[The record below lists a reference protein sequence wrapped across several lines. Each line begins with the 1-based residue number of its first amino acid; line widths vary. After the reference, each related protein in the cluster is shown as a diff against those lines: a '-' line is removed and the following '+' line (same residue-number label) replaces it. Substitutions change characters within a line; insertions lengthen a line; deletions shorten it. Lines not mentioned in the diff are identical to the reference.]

1 MTPDKVSN
9 LAGLEA
15 LCRTVDARGEAHVS
29 PDTQQTLFAIL
40 NSLPGMFYCCRNDR
54 QRTMLFV
61 SDGCRDLTGHG
72 PADLGGRFVSFS
84 GLIHAEDREQV
95 WREVQEAVS
104 ARRRFRLVYRLRTAA
119 GEERWVWEQGHGVFS
134 EAGELLA
141 LEGFVTDITERKAAE
156 EALRQAELKYRGIFD
171 HSVHGI
177 YQSTPEGRF
186 LNANRAYARMLGY
199 DSPTEMIASCQSIER
214 DYYAD
219 PETRDT
225 LRRMLAEDGTV
236 QGFESR
242 VRRRDGQTIWTRENF
257 YAVHDAE
264 GQFLYFEGSVEDI
277 TERKVAELALRESEE
292 RYRRLFTEAN
302 DIVYTTDLEGN
313 YTSINKAG
321 EHLIGYTSGELC
333 AMNFR
338 QVVAPENVRR
348 TEAMLERKLRGEE
361 ATTCYET
368 EIRTKSGERL
378 HLELSTQLIRDQ
390 RGEPVG
396 VQGIARDITA
406 RKRAELALRESEERY
421 RLLFDHSPHPMWIYE
436 AETLAFQAVNEA
448 AVRHYGYSREEFL
461 RMTLKDIRPPEDIPV
476 LLEKLSSQRQSSL
489 KGYPHRH
496 LKRDGTVIR
505 VEITS
510 HELEVGGRTCRVV
523 LALDVTQRL
532 RAEESLRESEERY
545 RELFENA
552 NDVVYT
558 HDLRGF
564 FTSLNKTGERVTGY
578 TREEACRMNLAH
590 VVVPQYLSLARQMMG
605 QKQKGDESTRYE
617 LEIISKDG
625 RRVPLEISTR
635 LIMQDGLAVGVQGI
649 ARDITE
655 RKQTEQQLR
664 HIAFHDALTGLPN
677 RSLFTDHLKLAVA
690 AANRPGGHLFAVL
703 FLDLDR
709 FKVINDSLG
718 HTVGDQLL
726 VALARRLEGTLRAGD
741 TVARLGGDEFA
752 ILLNNLPEPE
762 VALRVAERVQ
772 DELAQ
777 PFSLSGHEVF
787 AAGSIGIALSTTGY
801 ANEEDVLRDADT
813 VMYRAKSQGKPYE
826 VFDMVM
832 HARVVAQMTLE
843 NDLRRALDRQEFCL
857 YYQPIVSLETGRISG
872 FEALVRWNHPVR
884 GLVAPNDFI
893 PLAEETGIIVP
904 LGLWVL
910 EAACRQMREWHA
922 LSPIHAGLKL
932 SVNLSGRQFAQP
944 DLFERITR
952 VLVETNFDPRC
963 LQLEIT
969 ESVIMANAKLIV
981 STMGALRDLGAE
993 IAIDDFGTG
1002 YSSLSYLQRFP
1013 IHTLK
1018 IDRSFIS
1025 QEGTDDREND
1035 EIVRT
1040 IILLA
1045 RNMGKDVVAEGVE
1058 TEGQLARLR
1067 ELRCAYG
1074 QGYIFSRPQTAEA
1087 TESLLRAGLESGLFI
1102 ITAGDMQAA

>member
-1 MTPDKVSN
+1 MTPDQDPN
-9 LAGLEA
+9 LAGLEV
-15 LCRTVDARGEAHVS
+15 LCPTAEARDADDA
-29 PDTQQTLFAIL
+29 
-40 NSLPGMFYCCRNDR
+40 
-54 QRTMLFV
+54 
-61 SDGCRDLTGHG
+61 
-72 PADLGGRFVSFS
+72 PA
-84 GLIHAEDREQV
+84 
-95 WREVQEAVS
+95 
-104 ARRRFRLVYRLRTAA
+104 
-119 GEERWVWEQGHGVFS
+119 
-134 EAGELLA
+134 
-141 LEGFVTDITERKAAE
+141 
-156 EALRQAELKYRGIFD
+156 EALRTLFTSELKYRGIFD

-186 LNANRAYARMLGY
+186 LNANGAYARMLGY
-199 DSPTEMIASCQSIER
+199 DSPAEMIASCQSIER

-219 PETRDT
+219 PETRGT
-225 LRRMLAEDGTV
+225 LRRLLAEDGMV

-257 YAVHDAE
+257 YAVNDSD
-264 GQFLYFEGSVEDI
+264 GDFLYFEGSVEDI
-277 TERKVAELALRESEE
+277 TDRKLAELALRESEE

-302 DIVYTTDLEGN
+302 DIVYTTDLAGN
-313 YTSINKAG
+313 YTSVNRAG
-321 EHLIGYTSGELC
+321 EGMVGYTAEEMRG
-333 AMNFR
+333 MNFR

-378 HLELSTQLIRDQ
+378 HIELSTQLIRDKA
-390 RGEPVG
+390 GAPVG

-421 RLLFDHSPHPMWIYE
+421 RLLFDHNPHPMWIYE

-448 AVRHYGYSREEFL
+448 AVRHYGYSRDEFL
-461 RMTLKDIRPPEDIPV
+461 AMTIRDVRPPEDIPF
-476 LLEKLSSQRQSSL
+476 LLEKLSSQPPSPLR
-489 KGYPHRH
+489 GFPHRH
-496 LKRDGTVIR
+496 LKKDGSIIR

-510 HELEVGGRTCRVV
+510 HELEIGGRKCRVV
-523 LALDVTQRL
+523 LAVDVTQRL

-578 TREEACRMNLAH
+578 TRDEACRMNLAQ
-590 VVVPQYLSLARQMMG
+590 VVVPQYVSLARQMMG
-605 QKQKGDESTRYE
+605 QKQGGDESTRYE
-617 LEIISKDG
+617 LEIFSKDG

-635 LIMQDGLAVGVQGI
+635 LIMQDGVAVGVQGI

-655 RKQTEQQLR
+655 RKQAEQQLR

-677 RSLFTDHLKLAVA
+677 RSLFTEHLRLAVD
-690 AANRPGGHLFAVL
+690 AANRLEGHLFAVL

-718 HTVGDQLL
+718 HGVGDQLL

-741 TVARLGGDEFA
+741 AVARLGGDEFA
-752 ILLNNLPEPE
+752 ILLNSLSTPE
-762 VALRVAERVQ
+762 AAIRVAERVQ
-772 DELAQ
+772 KEMAQ

-787 AAGSIGIALSTTGY
+787 ASGSIGIALSTTGY

-832 HARVVAQMTLE
+832 HARVMAQMTLE
-843 NDLRRALDRQEFCL
+843 NDLHRALERKEFCL
-857 YYQPIVSLETGRISG
+857 HYQPIVSLATGRISG
-872 FEALVRWNHPVR
+872 FEALVRWQHPTR

-922 LSPIHAGLKL
+922 LSPLHAGLKL
-932 SVNLSGRQFAQP
+932 SVNLSGRQFAQH

-969 ESVIMANAKLIV
+969 ESVIMDNAKLVV

-1025 QEGTDDREND
+1025 QEDTDAGEND

-1058 TEGQLARLR
+1058 TAEQLARLR
-1067 ELRCAYG
+1067 QLECTYG
-1074 QGYIFSRPQTAEA
+1074 QGYLFSRPQSAED
-1087 TESLLRAGLESGLFI
+1087 TETLLRAGLESGLFI
-1102 ITAGDMQAA
+1102 LTEGDMQAA